1 MKLFDTLKILILEQQ
16 NPGVLLF
23 ITPEFDSFYA
33 SKHQTI
39 DRLGNRPFRVI
50 RDIILK
56 ALDTPSSTH
65 TRVAVPNTILSSVI
79 EDNYEKILESINS
92 NLEYDRYKFVYEDQE
107 NEDEDIFSFI
117 EFIIEKSKKKNK
129 EYNIVSSTYSE
140 DGGYLKVF
148 KQDGPKQKKI
158 YLENYFHSIT
168 ILL

>member
-1 MKLFDTLKILILEQQ
+1 MKLFDALKNIILEQL

-23 ITPEFDSFYA
+23 MTPEFDSFYA

-39 DRLGNRPFRVI
+39 DRLGNSSFRVI
-50 RDIILK
+50 RDIILN

-65 TRVAVPNTILSSVI
+65 TRVAVPNTILSSII
-79 EDNYEKILESINS
+79 EKKYKRVLESIN
-92 NLEYDRYKFVYEDQE
+92 NNTNYDRYKFVYEDK
-107 NEDEDIFSFI
+107 NNMDEDIFSFI

-129 EYNIVSSTYSE
+129 EYNIVSSTYSD
-140 DGGYLKVF
+140 DGNYLKVF
-148 KQDGPKQKKI
+148 KKDGPNQKKI